1 MKTIYSKYFL
11 FNEKSFCIVIFWTLQ
26 SKNKSNFD
34 KFHQSLFP
42 VKFLASFLQKL
53 LKDQLQVEFG
63 TTLSFNS

>member
-1 MKTIYSKYFL
+1 MKTIYPKHFL
-11 FNEKSFCIVIFWTLQ
+11 FNEKSCCIIIFWTLQ

-34 KFHQSLFP
+34 NFHQSLFL